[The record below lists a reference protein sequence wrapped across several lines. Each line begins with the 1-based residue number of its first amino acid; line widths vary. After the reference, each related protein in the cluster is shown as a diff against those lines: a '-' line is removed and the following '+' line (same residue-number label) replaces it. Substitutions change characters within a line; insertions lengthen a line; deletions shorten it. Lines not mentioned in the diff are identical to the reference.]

1 MTNQQRL
8 AFEAASGASP
18 DALLLGIAGVI
29 LTLTFIWVAWLA
41 FGTFNA
47 WQEGKASFLDLIWQV
62 LRACIVLMVLGF
74 YVR

>member
-1 MTNQQRL
+1 MTDQQRL

-18 DALLLGIAGVI
+18 DALLLGIASV
-29 LTLTFIWVAWLA
+29 TLCLAFVWVAWVA

-47 WQEGKASFLDLIWQV
+47 WQDGRANFLDLIWHV